1 MTTKREQRK
10 LDDEWVKRNTAKLLA
25 EMEAQR
31 KHEAKL
37 EARARTEA
45 RVRGEPRWNDKPWD
59 EQLADARYVLR
70 WCPWLVKHIMQHSW
84 PMPDALEDAKK
95 FEALFTKVAGEIGI
109 GVDDVLMLSQVPEA
123 DRKDALAVVI
133 INREIA
139 AGRMEPPPGWMEAVE
154 RMEP

>member
-10 LDDEWVKRNTAKLLA
+10 RDKEWVKRHMAKWVA
-25 EMEAQR
+25 EQEARR
-31 KHEAKL
+31 KHETKL
-37 EARARTEA
+37 AARARTEA
-45 RVRGEPRWNDKPWD
+45 RVLRGEQGNWNDKPWD

-70 WCPWLVKHIMQHSW
+70 WCPWMVKHIMKHPWW
-84 PMPDALEDAKK
+84 PMPLDDAKK

-109 GVDDVLMLSQVPEA
+109 DVDDVLMLMQVPEA

-139 AGRMEPPPGWMEAVE
+139 AGRMEPPTGWLEAQ
-154 RMEP
+154 